1 MRDPYRHLAGVYD
14 EIVVD
19 PCHASWADHLEQTWA
34 GDSVHRVLD
43 LCCGSG
49 LMTVELIDRGHDVVG
64 LDASAAM
71 LARARSLLG
80 PDVLLVESVLPHLP
94 VAGPFDAVVSALDGL
109 NYLPLPEF
117 RQTLA
122 AVADVLRPG
131 GWLVFDVHAPAAL
144 DLMRDNPVLEGTDA
158 GLRFVLTSTVD
169 EQSRC
174 CTTTIEVEADDPARS
189 FTEQHRQY
197 VHSDDEVCAA
207 LADAGLELLSVTDEY
222 TDEPVVDGTL
232 RATWTA
238 RRQTA

>member
-19 PCHASWADHLEQTWA
+19 PCHASWADHLERMWA
-34 GDSVHRVLD
+34 GDRVHRVLD

-49 LMTVELIDRGHDVVG
+49 LMTVELVDRGHDVVG

-80 PDVLLVESVLPHLP
+80 PDVPLVEAVLPDLP
-94 VAGPFDAVVSALDGL
+94 VDGPFDAVVSTLDGL

-117 RQTLA
+117 RRTLA
-122 AVADVLRPG
+122 AVADALRPG
-131 GWLVFDVHAPAAL
+131 GWLVFDLHTDAAL
-144 DLMRDNPVLEGTDA
+144 DLLRDNPVLTGEEG

-169 EQSRC
+169 DRT
-174 CTTTIEVEADDPARS
+174 CTSTIAVDADDPSRS
-189 FTEQHRQY
+189 FAEEHRQR
-197 VHSDDEVCAA
+197 VHSDDEVRAA
-207 LADAGLELLSVTDEY
+207 LADAGLELLTVTDEY
-222 TDEPVVDGTL
+222 TDDPVTEGTL

-238 RRQTA
+238 RRRTA

>member
-1 MRDPYRHLAGVYD
+1 LRDPYRHLAGVYD

-19 PCHASWADHLEQTWA
+19 PCHASWADHLERMWA
-34 GDSVHRVLD
+34 GDGVHRVLD

-49 LMTVELIDRGHDVVG
+49 LMTVELIRRGHDVVG

-80 PDVLLVESVLPHLP
+80 PDVLLVESVLPDLP
-94 VAGPFDAVVSALDGL
+94 VAGPFDAVVSTLDGL

-117 RQTLA
+117 RRTLSA
-122 AVADVLRPG
+122 AADVLRPG
-131 GWLVFDVHAPAAL
+131 GWLVFDLHTDAAL
-144 DLMRDNPVLEGTDA
+144 TLMHDNPVLEGTDA

-169 EQSRC
+169 DRA
-174 CTTTIEVEADDPARS
+174 CTTTIEVEADDPSRS
-189 FTEQHRQY
+189 FAEEHVQY
-197 VHSDDEVCAA
+197 VHADDEVRAA
-207 LADAGLELLSVTDEY
+207 LTDAGLDLSSVTDEY